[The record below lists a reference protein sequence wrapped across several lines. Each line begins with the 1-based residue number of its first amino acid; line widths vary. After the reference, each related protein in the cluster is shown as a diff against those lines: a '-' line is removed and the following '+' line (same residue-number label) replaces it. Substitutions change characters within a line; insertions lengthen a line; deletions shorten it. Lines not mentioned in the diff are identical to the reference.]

1 MIIYLT
7 LLLPVILL
15 DSNFYILNGGD
26 EVSHS
31 VKVTIIADQ
40 EIEINGKIVNIH
52 DIKTLVLDSFGKIKE
67 VTT

>member
-31 VKVTIIADQ
+31 VKVTIIQ
-40 EIEINGKIVNIH
+40 IRKLRLMV
-52 DIKTLVLDSFGKIKE
+52 KL
-67 VTT
+67 

>member
-1 MIIYLT
+1 M
-7 LLLPVILL
+7 
-15 DSNFYILNGGD
+15 
-26 EVSHS
+26 SHS

>member
-1 MIIYLT
+1 M
-7 LLLPVILL
+7 
-15 DSNFYILNGGD
+15 
-26 EVSHS
+26 SHS

-52 DIKTLVLDSFGKIKE
+52 DIKIIVLDSFGKIKE